1 MKTPT
6 SEKIMTSL
14 YRIGAAIC
22 LSLSLNVAHA
32 YGNQQSSSHC
42 EKPTFSEFQPG
53 TNKYT
58 QSFVEFSFVASSHTM
73 PASINVNVSAG
84 ELKYHFTAKELQITP
99 RQNGQL
105 EVRGKLP
112 RPIEH
117 GFARVSMTGHVKPGC
132 DKTDG
137 YLVRIY

>member
-1 MKTPT
+1 M
-6 SEKIMTSL
+6 SSL
-14 YRIGAAIC
+14 YRIGAALC
-22 LSLSLNVAHA
+22 LGLWVSASHA
-32 YGNQQSSSHC
+32 YGSQQSAGHC
-42 EKPTFSEFQPG
+42 EKPTFSDFQPAP
-53 TNKYT
+53 NKYT
-58 QSFVEFSFVASSHTM
+58 QSFLEFSFVASSHTV
-73 PASINVNVSAG
+73 PASISVNVSAG
-84 ELKYHFTAKELQITP
+84 ELKYQFTAKELQIKP

>member
-1 MKTPT
+1 MRN
-6 SEKIMTSL
+6 L

-22 LSLSLNVAHA
+22 LTLSVNAAHA
-32 YGNQQSSSHC
+32 YNAQQSASHC
-42 EKPTFSEFQPG
+42 EKPTFSEFQPA

-58 QSFVEFSFVASSHTM
+58 QSFIEFSFVASAHTV
-73 PASINVNVSAG
+73 PSSLSANVSAG
-84 ELKYHFTAKELQITP
+84 ELKYHFTAKELQIEQ
-99 RQNGQL
+99 RANGQL

-132 DKTDG
+132 DKTEG